1 MAWHRK
7 LLVGEAMEPEPLFAA
22 MNISTAGL
30 TAQRKRLG
38 VVAENL
44 ANLETTRTAQG
55 GPYRRRTVSF
65 EERRSFL
72 SHMIEAS
79 RGSDQVART
88 HPKHQLLHPA
98 SLKEQE
104 LRGVGAQISE
114 DQSPFREVYDPG
126 HPDADEEGFV
136 KYPNVDIVTEMTE
149 LISATR
155 AFEANVTA
163 FNAAKGMMRKALE
176 L

>member
-1 MAWHRK
+1 MGCYRK
-7 LLVGEAMEPEPLFAA
+7 LPVGEAMEPEPLFAA

-44 ANLETTRTAQG
+44 ANIETTHTAEG

-65 EERRSFL
+65 EERRTFL
-72 SHMIEAS
+72 SHVIEAS
-79 RGSDQVART
+79 RGSDDVART
-88 HPKHQLLHPA
+88 HANHRLLHPA
-98 SLKEQE
+98 SLRQQE
-104 LRGVGAQISE
+104 LQGVSARINE
-114 DQSPFREVYDPG
+114 DESPFREVYDPG